1 MSSDEERAAKELIL
15 DNNDPPR
22 GPLLPGLTWKY
33 KSSIG
38 KGGQGRAHLW
48 VLVDNSGNIIER
60 LVIKNLVAASK
71 AEVVQDGP
79 SKGQLVEAYYSQIL
93 APNGAK
99 AEDVFT
105 APVLA
110 CEPIAGTENGWR
122 TYAPYFSLG
131 NFETLVKKHTASSP
145 LPEPFLWFVLYRMAK
160 AAFAMDEV
168 LRENDRGPV
177 IVHSDIKLDN
187 IFLAHPGSLGK
198 DADFIMY
205 PPAYLAD
212 FGFSYTAI
220 KGQSTQG
227 QGGGAFMF
235 KPPEMRDLKG
245 EHTPCYSY
253 TNIWQIGFSVL
264 QAMEGLKYMNVAPAQ
279 DLGYENSKWLPF
291 IKSGTFSDYS
301 QELIQAVEACVRFN
315 PEHRISPQSLL
326 KRIEDIGNTD
336 MKRWGTA
343 SWILDKQIEQAKKD
357 GKEVDL
363 EEVYDIFKD
372 EDEPIAAAIKR
383 KRKAESTLLPKPK
396 RVKEAATI
404 DQDVLRRRQ
413 QLIARQ
419 MRLGRTSQSLDAHAD
434 DHEYIM
440 PENLRLRYSRD
451 KTFDSQEYFTGS
463 DPGVV
468 VYKNLKSGLKLKL
481 GKIVA
486 KGSGLKLKLDDIIAK
501 KSGLK
506 LKLGKVVPRDKIK
519 PKTVLP
525 PVSVATGTPAVS
537 AASEILAT
545 PPAKAKH
552 TITRPIS
559 PEKKTILEGG
569 SKLTGALPAVKGKS
583 PVTETKPRDVFA
595 PSTDP
600 TDPLQNER
608 MRLLSALI
616 EWRSNWS
623 QPWKKSSSHWVGVK
637 NKCKAN
643 ADENT
648 TAPESHYWSSR
659 SICADMNAQ
668 ERLDA
673 MLYSRRQIKF
683 SLHMWKASFL
693 DRQQGGDG
701 EATILRKTLQE
712 LSKDADEDDDL
723 NGPVIPY
730 TEAALVLPPFNKSVT
745 LVPKA
750 PQTKV
755 AAKTSGSTKETA
767 VDLTSDPAI
776 TPTTETQNSGKTKET
791 AVDLTS
797 DPAKPPTK
805 SATGPSAAAG
815 GPGPALFPPPGKGK
829 AKATAPA
836 TNPAPKP
843 TPKPRD
849 PRIKALA
856 KELMAKNR
864 SPTKLPTP
872 LLPFAVAKSPP
883 GKHTEST
890 GDKPAKPPSGKPGP
904 STNTGARDR

>member
-1 MSSDEERAAKELIL
+1 
-15 DNNDPPR
+15 
-22 GPLLPGLTWKY
+22 
-33 KSSIG
+33 
-38 KGGQGRAHLW
+38 
-48 VLVDNSGNIIER
+48 
-60 LVIKNLVAASK
+60 
-71 AEVVQDGP
+71 
-79 SKGQLVEAYYSQIL
+79 
-93 APNGAK
+93 
-99 AEDVFT
+99 
-105 APVLA
+105 
-110 CEPIAGTENGWR
+110 
-122 TYAPYFSLG
+122 
-131 NFETLVKKHTASSP
+131 
-145 LPEPFLWFVLYRMAK
+145 
-160 AAFAMDEV
+160 
-168 LRENDRGPV
+168 
-177 IVHSDIKLDN
+177 
-187 IFLAHPGSLGK
+187 
-198 DADFIMY
+198 
-205 PPAYLAD
+205 
-212 FGFSYTAI
+212 
-220 KGQSTQG
+220 
-227 QGGGAFMF
+227 
-235 KPPEMRDLKG
+235 
-245 EHTPCYSY
+245 
-253 TNIWQIGFSVL
+253 
-264 QAMEGLKYMNVAPAQ
+264 MEGLKYMNVAPAQ
-279 DLGYENSKWLPF
+279 DLGYENSKWLPS

-301 QELIQAVEACVRFN
+301 KELIQAVEACVRFN
-315 PEHRISPQSLL
+315 PEHRLSPQSLL
-326 KRIEDIGNTD
+326 ERIEDIGNTD

-343 SWILDKQIEQAKKD
+343 SWILDKQIEQAEKD

-396 RVKEAATI
+396 RVKKAATI

-434 DHEYIM
+434 DYEYIM
-440 PENLRLRYSRD
+440 PENLRLRYLRD
-451 KTFDSQEYFTGS
+451 KTFDLQEYFTGS

-468 VYKNLKSGLKLKL
+468 VYKNLKSG
-481 GKIVA
+481 I
-486 KGSGLKLKLDDIIAK
+486 
-501 KSGLK
+501 K
-506 LKLGKVVPRDKIK
+506 LKLGKVVPRDKTK
-519 PKTVLP
+519 PKTELP
-525 PVSVATGTPAVS
+525 PVSVGTGTPAVS

-545 PPAKAKH
+545 PSAKSTL
-552 TITRPIS
+552 TITRLIS
-559 PEKKTILEGG
+559 PEKKPILEGG
-569 SKLTGALPAVKGKS
+569 SKLPGALHAIEGKS
-583 PVTETKPRDVFA
+583 AVTETKPRDVFA

-616 EWRSNWS
+616 EWRSDWS

-637 NKCKAN
+637 NKCEAN
-643 ADENT
+643 SNERI

-668 ERLDA
+668 ERWNS

-683 SLHMWKASFL
+683 SLHMWKTSFL

-730 TEAALVLPPFNKSVT
+730 TEAALVLPPFNKFIT
-745 LVPKA
+745 LVPKTT
-750 PQTKV
+750 QTKA

-805 SATGPSAAAG
+805 SAIGSSAAAG

-829 AKATAPA
+829 AKATDPA
-836 TNPAPKP
+836 TGPAPKP

-856 KELMAKNR
+856 KKLMAKDR
-864 SPTKLPTP
+864 APTKLPTP

-890 GDKPAKPPSGKPGP
+890 SDKPAKSPSGKPGP

>member
-33 KSSIG
+33 KRSIG

-131 NFETLVKKHTASSP
+131 NFETLVEKHTASSP

-160 AAFAMDEV
+160 AAVAMDEV

-245 EHTPCYSY
+245 EHTSCYSY

-291 IKSGTFSDYS
+291 IKSCTFSDYS

-343 SWILDKQIEQAKKD
+343 SWILDKQIEEAKKD

-486 KGSGLKLKLDDIIAK
+486 KDSGLKLKLDDIIAK

-506 LKLGKVVPRDKIK
+506 LKLGKVVPRDKTK

-545 PPAKAKH
+545 PPAKAEH
-552 TITRPIS
+552 TIARPIS

-569 SKLTGALPAVKGKS
+569 SGLPGALPAVEGKS

-616 EWRSNWS
+616 EWRSEWS
-623 QPWKKSSSHWVGVK
+623 EPWKKSSSHWVGVK

-673 MLYSRRQIKF
+673 MLYSRTQIKF

-701 EATILRKTLQE
+701 EATILRKTLQG

-730 TEAALVLPPFNKSVT
+730 TEAVLVLPPFNKFIT
-745 LVPKA
+745 LVPKTT
-750 PQTKV
+750 QTKA

-776 TPTTETQNSGKTKET
+776 TPT
-791 AVDLTS
+791 
-797 DPAKPPTK
+797 K
-805 SATGPSAAAG
+805 SAMGPSAAAG

-829 AKATAPA
+829 AKATDPA
-836 TNPAPKP
+836 IVPAPKP

-856 KELMAKNR
+856 KKLMAK
-864 SPTKLPTP
+864 K
-872 LLPFAVAKSPP
+872 
-883 GKHTEST
+883 
-890 GDKPAKPPSGKPGP
+890 
-904 STNTGARDR
+904 

>member
-22 GPLLPGLTWKY
+22 GPLLFGLTWKY
-33 KSSIG
+33 KRSIG

-48 VLVDNSGNIIER
+48 VLVDDNETIIER
-60 LVIKNLVAASK
+60 LVIKNLIAASK

-93 APNGAK
+93 APSGAK

-110 CEPIAGTENGWR
+110 YEPMAGTENGWR

-160 AAFAMDEV
+160 AAVAMDEV

-227 QGGGAFMF
+227 QGGGAYMF
-235 KPPEMRDLKG
+235 TPPEMRDLEG

-253 TNIWQIGFSVL
+253 TIGFSVL

-301 QELIQAVEACVRFN
+301 KELIQAVESCVRFN
-315 PEHRISPQSLL
+315 PGHRLSPQSLL
-326 KRIEDIGNTD
+326 EIIEDIGNTD

-343 SWILDKQIEQAKKD
+343 SWILDKQIEQAEKD
-357 GKEVDL
+357 GKEVDM
-363 EEVYDIFKD
+363 EEVCDIFKD

-396 RVKEAATI
+396 RVKNAATI
-404 DQDVLRRRQ
+404 DQDVLRRRR

-440 PENLRLRYSRD
+440 PENLRLRYLRD

-468 VYKNLKSGLKLKL
+468 VYKNLKSGIKLKL

-486 KGSGLKLKLDDIIAK
+486 KDSDLKLKLDDIIAK

-506 LKLGKVVPRDKIK
+506 LKLGKVVPRDKTK
-519 PKTVLP
+519 PKTGLP

-545 PPAKAKH
+545 PPAKAEH
-552 TITRPIS
+552 TITRAIS

-569 SKLTGALPAVKGKS
+569 SGLPGALPAVEGNS

-616 EWRSNWS
+616 EWRSDWS
-623 QPWKKSSSHWVGVK
+623 EPWKKSSSHWVGVK
-637 NKCKAN
+637 NKCEAN
-643 ADENT
+643 SNERT
-648 TAPESHYWSSR
+648 TAPESHYW
-659 SICADMNAQ
+659 
-668 ERLDA
+668 
-673 MLYSRRQIKF
+673 RQIKF

-701 EATILRKTLQE
+701 EATILRKTVQE
-712 LSKDADEDDDL
+712 LSKEADEDDDL
-723 NGPVIPY
+723 TGPVIPY
-730 TEAALVLPPFNKSVT
+730 TEAVLVLPPFNKFIT
-745 LVPKA
+745 LVPKTT
-750 PQTKV
+750 QTKA
-755 AAKTSGSTKETA
+755 AAKTSGNTKETA
-767 VDLTSDPAI
+767 VDLTSDPAT

-805 SATGPSAAAG
+805 SAIGSSAAAG
-815 GPGPALFPPPGKGK
+815 GPGSALFPPPGKGK
-829 AKATAPA
+829 AKATDSA
-836 TNPAPKP
+836 TNPAPKS
-843 TPKPRD
+843 TPKTRD

-856 KELMAKNR
+856 KKLMAKDR
-864 SPTKLPTP
+864 APTKPPTP

-890 GDKPAKPPSGKPGP
+890 GDKPTKPPSGKPGP

>member
-33 KSSIG
+33 KRSIG

-48 VLVDNSGNIIER
+48 VLVDNSENIIER

-71 AEVVQDGP
+71 DEVVQDGP

-160 AAFAMDEV
+160 AAVAMDEV

-434 DHEYIM
+434 DHRYIM
-440 PENLRLRYSRD
+440 PEDLRLRYSRD

-468 VYKNLKSGLKLKL
+468 VYKNLKSGIKLKL

-486 KGSGLKLKLDDIIAK
+486 KDCALKLKLDEIIAK

-506 LKLGKVVPRDKIK
+506 LKLGKVVSRDKTK

-537 AASEILAT
+537 AASGILAT
-545 PPAKAKH
+545 PPAKAEH
-552 TITRPIS
+552 TIARPIS
-559 PEKKTILEGG
+559 PEKKTILEGSSG
-569 SKLTGALPAVKGKS
+569 LPGALPAVEGKS

-600 TDPLQNER
+600 TNPLQNER

-623 QPWKKSSSHWVGVK
+623 EPWKKSSSHWVGVK

-723 NGPVIPY
+723 NGDVIPY
-730 TEAALVLPPFNKSVT
+730 TEAVLVLPPFNKFIT
-745 LVPKA
+745 LVPKTT
-750 PQTKV
+750 QTKA
-755 AAKTSGSTKETA
+755 AAKT
-767 VDLTSDPAI
+767 
-776 TPTTETQNSGKTKET
+776 SGKTKET

-797 DPAKPPTK
+797 DSAKPPTK
-805 SATGPSAAAG
+805 SAIGSSAATG
-815 GPGPALFPPPGKGK
+815 GPGPALFPPPGKGQ
-829 AKATAPA
+829 AKATDSA
-836 TNPAPKP
+836 TNPAPKS
-843 TPKPRD
+843 TPKTRN
-849 PRIKALA
+849 PRIEALA
-856 KELMAKNR
+856 KKLMAKNR
-864 SPTKLPTP
+864 APTKPPTP

-883 GKHTEST
+883 SERTEST
-890 GDKPAKPPSGKPGP
+890 GDKPAKPPSGKSGP